1 VSRSGKRRRNRLVA
15 PGVALL
21 GMTLLGAA
29 AGHLVTRAPAEPG
42 SYGIREVPG
51 GERLE
56 LLGGRIDLP
65 ALAEAWP
72 GTAGPTS

>member
-1 VSRSGKRRRNRLVA
+1 MSRSGKRRRLA
-15 PGVALL
+15 GAGVALL

-42 SYGIREVPG
+42 SYGVREVPAASAWSSSAAG
-51 GERLE
+51 STSPPWPR
-56 LLGGRIDLP
+56 P
-65 ALAEAWP
+65 WP

>member
-1 VSRSGKRRRNRLVA
+1 MSRSGERRRGRLA
-15 PGVALL
+15 AAGVALL

-29 AGHLVTRAPAEPG
+29 AGHLVARAPAEPG

-56 LLGGRIDLP
+56 LLGGRITSP
-65 ALAEAWP
+65 PWPRPWP